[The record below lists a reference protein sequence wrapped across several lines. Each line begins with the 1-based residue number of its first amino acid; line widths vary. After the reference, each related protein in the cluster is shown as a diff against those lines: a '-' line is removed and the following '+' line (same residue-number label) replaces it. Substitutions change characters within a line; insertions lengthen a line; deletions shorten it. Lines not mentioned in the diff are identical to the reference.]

1 MLSRPSGPQCPF
13 ATNVMVTITAA
24 CQMITAAAHADAYPS
39 ISARDSARRS
49 LIAAD
54 YYTG

>member
-1 MLSRPSGPQCPF
+1 
-13 ATNVMVTITAA
+13 MVTITAA